1 MIYRFYTQEDYPGIP
16 LPYDAIALMEQ
27 PVNGD
32 CLLLTNKGPR
42 ALTPHEAQPM
52 LHYWMREL
60 NNEGSA

>member
-16 LPYDAIALMEQ
+16 LPHDAIGLMEEHVSGGC
-27 PVNGD
+27 P
-32 CLLLTNKGPR
+32 LLSNKGPSV
-42 ALTPHEAQPM
+42 LIPQEAQCM